1 MTDISI
7 DNRSITETDL
17 SVAKEN
23 HHEYKKE
30 KQVY

>member
-1 MTDISI
+1 MTDLSI
-7 DNRSITETDL
+7 DNRSKSETDL

-23 HHEYKKE
+23 HHEHKKE